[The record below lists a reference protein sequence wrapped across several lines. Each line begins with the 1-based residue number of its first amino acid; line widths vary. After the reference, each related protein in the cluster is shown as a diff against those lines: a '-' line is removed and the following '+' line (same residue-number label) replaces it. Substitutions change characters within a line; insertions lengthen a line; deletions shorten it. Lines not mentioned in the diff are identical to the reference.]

1 MTTIIIEDSSPQAKE
16 FVAYACKSA
25 VVQSYPLVLSLH
37 IAKKDWIGIVNKQ
50 LIMHHSTQSAKK
62 LFSTEKYAYL
72 RVRYKRRAQL
82 ANEAENRKIVNNIV
96 CIRRWTLN

>member
-37 IAKKDWIGIVNKQ
+37 IAKKDWTEIVNKQ
-50 LIMHHSTQSAKK
+50 LIIRNSTQSAKK
-62 LFSTEKYAYL
+62 RILTEKYVYL
-72 RVRYKRRAQL
+72 RVSGNVERQYSETMPDNTVK
-82 ANEAENRKIVNNIV
+82 EGINNK
-96 CIRRWTLN
+96 